1 MLCETLMILD
11 GGAVVPVWV
20 LVLNTPGQ
28 GGKDEA
34 TK

>member
-1 MLCETLMILD
+1 MLTETVLILD

-20 LVLNTPGQ
+20 LCLDTPDQ

-34 TK
+34 TI